1 VRAKCLE
8 GIIWG
13 LIMTALGIIMLVR
26 NWELG
31 RILGIGSLMIG
42 IFWTVKAVDLYIQQC
57 NKKE

>member
-1 VRAKCLE
+1 
-8 GIIWG
+8 
-13 LIMTALGIIMLVR
+13 MTALGIIMLVR